1 LFGYYAIEM
10 SAPLA
15 LCNDITNALAF
26 FDNCQNRRYACV
38 GGCPWRV
45 TTAAPILFVDS
56 SEFFEWVVAAI
67 NRMLAIVSTSPA
79 VTVGQSI
86 NDGRNRCV
94 TARNEEDGPSGN
106 ALPRRHGRLQLAA
119 QQSRSE
125 NMTSKLELHRDG
137 SVARDLFEVKAKSF
151 DSDISRRS
159 SRDGMIL

>member
-94 TARNEEDGPSGN
+94 TLRNEEDGPHCFRNKLASEMQ
-106 ALPRRHGRLQLAA
+106 RHDDMVDFNRQ
-119 QQSRSE
+119 RSKDVPE
-125 NMTSKLELHRDG
+125 T
-137 SVARDLFEVKAKSF
+137 
-151 DSDISRRS
+151 
-159 SRDGMIL
+159 